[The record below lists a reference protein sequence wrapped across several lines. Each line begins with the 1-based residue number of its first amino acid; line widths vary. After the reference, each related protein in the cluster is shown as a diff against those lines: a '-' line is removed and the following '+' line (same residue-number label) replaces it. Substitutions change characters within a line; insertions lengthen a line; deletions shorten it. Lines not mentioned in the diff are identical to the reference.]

1 MNSLPNDN
9 PDRNSPPSLSRLPDA
24 ELDRLIGDDCR
35 AIDTALRDRERA
47 LEAVA
52 GCEKSAVI
60 SAFRLGGRL
69 QEKKLRLN
77 HGEWRPYLEQIGLG
91 ERTASSYIRL
101 ARQIGS
107 ASDLG
112 SSIRATLAALP
123 KRPKEEEEPPA
134 KTKNF
139 VIVHVDPVTGEKLD
153 ERPFPGPTYKPN
165 PEFQAKEEARARDEI
180 AAREEFEAEA
190 EAMLE
195 AEREARD
202 ERLAIRLADTDGDA
216 VDVLNG
222 KLDAADAR
230 HRADVGA
237 VNDERRAAA
246 AERRKNRD
254 VCDTL
259 LAVPRGDGDTGIDDV
274 LAQFFGVARKS

>member
-1 MNSLPNDN
+1 MLAKHLGISNQ
-9 PDRNSPPSLSRLPDA
+9 PPALSRIADA

-35 AIDTALRDRERA
+35 AIDNALSDRGRA

-60 SAFRLGGRL
+60 SAISARRPAARKEAAAESWRVAALLRADRARRAHGKLIHPAGAANRKRFRF
-69 QEKKLRLN
+69 
-77 HGEWRPYLEQIGLG
+77 
-91 ERTASSYIRL
+91 
-101 ARQIGS
+101 
-107 ASDLG
+107 G

-123 KRPKEEEEPPA
+123 KRPKEEEPPA
-134 KTKNF
+134 KTPN
-139 VIVHVDPVTGEKLD
+139 IVYVDPVTGEKLD
-153 ERPFPGPTYKPN
+153 KPPAFAGPTYKPN
-165 PEFQAKEEARARDEI
+165 TEFDEKEEARAQDEI
-180 AAREEFEAEA
+180 AAREEYEAEA
-190 EAMLE
+190 E

-216 VDVLNG
+216 VDVLAG

-254 VCDTL
+254 VCDAL
-259 LAVPRGDGDTGIDDV
+259 VAVPRGDGDAGIDDV
-274 LAQFFGVARKS
+274 LAQFFGVARKA